1 MPPPPGLTTRRE
13 FLERSAAAAALLAL
27 PWAAGCASGSD
38 RRIVRAAIHPTI
50 GVARVGNSPDSF
62 FFGPEVPGALPRASG
77 GFKDGNGAVAKQAAR
92 FRVYGL
98 DADGRPVRELTAAE
112 ADITWRVSVA
122 NTKAAWYDFSVA
134 YDLPD
139 AAPAAL
145 RNPDVAKR
153 ERLVVFPGER
163 SVHGAGARPVPLH
176 GVVSRRRRR
185 SRGAD
190 DRRGRP
196 PRPPPRSRPG
206 VLEGQPS
213 TDDLLRQRR
222 LDGRRLRR
230 PRPRN
235 RPHRRPHDRGGAG
248 LGAGHAAELRAGDVD
263 RPRHAVRRG
272 AVDVRRVGRARPRRG
287 QLRRRHPPDLRAHDR
302 DAVGERGLLPQQR
315 LREQGG
321 LADRRERRAA
331 RRPRRAH
338 VPSRAVQA
346 VPQPGL
352 PDRPARSDSGHVR
365 RPRQHPAGERPAVAH
380 GHAAPVR
387 APRRVGGRPLRR
399 RSRPRVH
406 RPARPREPAAGGAGA
421 RARPRGPRVL
431 PRRRIP
437 PRNRGAVDAA
447 DRDACGSARSGCAC
461 ARPSRRSTT
470 ARC

>member
-163 SVHGAGARPVPLH
+163 SVHGAGARPVPPPR
-176 GVVSRRRRR
+176 VVSRRRRR
-185 SRGAD
+185 PRRTD
-190 DRRGRP
+190 DRRGRAP
-196 PRPPPRSRPG
+196 GRPPRSRAR
-206 VLEGQPS
+206 VLEGQPPLTTFS
-213 TDDLLRQRR
+213 GNDGWTDDVCDGPVHATVRI
-222 LDGRRLRR
+222 DGRTIEAEPAWALVT
-230 PRPRN
+230 P
-235 RPHRRPHDRGGAG
+235 
-248 LGAGHAAELRAGDVD
+248 AELRAGDVD
-263 RPRHAVRRG
+263 RPRHALRRG
-272 AVDVRRVGRARPRRG
+272 AVDVRRVGRARPRR
-287 QLRRRHPPDLRAHDR
+287 RSASPTTSSRS
-302 DAVGERGLLPQQR
+302 
-315 LREQGG
+315 
-321 LADRRERRAA
+321 
-331 RRPRRAH
+331 
-338 VPSRAVQA
+338 SRA
-346 VPQPGL
+346 
-352 PDRPARSDSGHVR
+352 
-365 RPRQHPAGERPAVAH
+365 
-380 GHAAPVR
+380 
-387 APRRVGGRPLRR
+387 
-399 RSRPRVH
+399 
-406 RPARPREPAAGGAGA
+406 
-421 RARPRGPRVL
+421 
-431 PRRRIP
+431 
-437 PRNRGAVDAA
+437 
-447 DRDACGSARSGCAC
+447 
-461 ARPSRRSTT
+461 
-470 ARC
+470 